1 MVTPEAIPDH
11 DALRAIL
18 AADGAPPH
26 IILDI
31 GGSADLYGYG
41 LVKATLDDAG
51 ALVFEDA

>member
-11 DALRAIL
+11 DALHAIL

-31 GGSADLYGYG
+31 GGSADLDGDG
-41 LVKATLDDAG
+41 KISAAEAKAFAS
-51 ALVFEDA
+51 ANKA

>member
-51 ALVFEDA
+51 ALDFEDA